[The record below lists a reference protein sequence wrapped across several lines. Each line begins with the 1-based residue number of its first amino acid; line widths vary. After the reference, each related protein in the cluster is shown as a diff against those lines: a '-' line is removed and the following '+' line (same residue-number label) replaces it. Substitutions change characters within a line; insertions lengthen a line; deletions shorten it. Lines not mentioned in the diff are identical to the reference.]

1 VRTTFVILL
10 LVCLFS
16 FATYAVAAEDTDANV
31 EITSPK
37 QARHLFIPF
46 IGYQTLDGEEV
57 GYFYSTTYYERVGS
71 TIDSF
76 YVARSGSAERNVTSP
91 ELGIT
96 YRYMPLSL
104 LYAELSLSTIH
115 DKTLLEYPVRYEQ
128 QGYTVRRQVN
138 VERKQTSIATM
149 SMILNIP
156 DVWDWLRSSLKV
168 SGGYAWR
175 AIEFED
181 GQGREAMGVTDS
193 KELYVARA
201 GLDLSYWSGK
211 NFLLE
216 TSISYSAFIPT
227 SGENATFGGLGWR
240 VSVFPIWS
248 GVRG

>member
-1 VRTTFVILL
+1 MRTKFVFLIL
-10 LVCLFS
+10 VFMFS
-16 FATYAVAAEDTDANV
+16 FAMCAIAAENTDANA

-37 QARHLFIPF
+37 QARHLIIPF

-57 GYFYSTTYYERVGS
+57 GYTYSTTYFERVGNS
-71 TIDSF
+71 IDSF
-76 YVARSGSAERNVTSP
+76 YVERNGSSERNVTIP
-91 ELGIT
+91 ELGIS
-96 YRYMPLSL
+96 YRYMPLDL
-104 LYAELSLSTIH
+104 LHAELSLSTIH
-115 DKTLLEYPVRYEQ
+115 DKVHLEYPVRYEQ
-128 QGYTVRRQVN
+128 QGYTVRRQVL
-138 VERKQTSIATM
+138 VERKQTSLSTM
-149 SMILNIP
+149 SLILNIP

-175 AIEFED
+175 VIDYEA
-181 GQGREAMGVTDS
+181 GQGREAIGVTDS

-227 SGENATFGGLGWR
+227 SGENASFGGLGWR
-240 VSVFPIWS
+240 ISVFPIWN